1 MEEKT
6 GGPAMEFPLWID
18 GRRIDVCRHEN
29 VNKTRGEWLGMSH
42 NHAAWEL
49 HVILDG
55 AAVVEVDGKPLR
67 VEKKQ
72 ALIIAPGL
80 YHNPVAVEG
89 NFDRFS
95 ITFEMEE
102 GALQDALRE
111 KVPDR
116 VAFSVTGEVLGV
128 CRSLFAES
136 HHGAPF
142 SMDVLPGLLTRLLV
156 CCFRLLQIRPASPSP
171 LAPPITKGWRNDRID
186 AWFETHLHT
195 SAKAEDLAEKLFVSR
210 RQLSRILQEC
220 YGMNFRDKLLQARI
234 DRAMWLLRHT
244 DKPVGEIAEAVG
256 YTAPSSFYHVF
267 RLRCGMTPDRYREK
281 GSGV

>member
-1 MEEKT
+1 
-6 GGPAMEFPLWID
+6 MEFPLWID
-18 GRRIDVCRHEN
+18 GRQINVCRHEN
-29 VNKTRGEWLGMSH
+29 VNKTRSEWEGMSH

-49 HVILDG
+49 HVVLDG

-89 NFDRFS
+89 AFDRFS
-95 ITFEMEE
+95 ITFEMEDSP
-102 GALQDALRE
+102 LQKALRE
-111 KVPDR
+111 KVPER
-116 VAFSVTGEVLGV
+116 MVFPVTGEVLAV
-128 CRSLFAES
+128 CRSLFSES
-136 HHGAPF
+136 HHMGDF

-156 CCFRLLQIRPASPSP
+156 CCFRLLQVGPTSPSH

-195 SAKAEDLAEKLFVSR
+195 VAKAEDLADKLFVSR

-220 YGMNFRDKLLQARI
+220 YGMNFRDKLLQARM

-244 DKPVGEIAEAVG
+244 DRPVGEVAEAVG
-256 YTAPSSFYHVF
+256 YTAASSFYHVF
-267 RLRCGMTPDRYREK
+267 RQRCGMTPEQYRAK
-281 GSGV
+281 GNGV